1 MNLNNLIL
9 LFGII
14 TLSVSIINGE
24 LDEFCTISGNVKGL
38 SHETDFSSI
47 FVKL

>member
-1 MNLNNLIL
+1 MKITRLTLIL
-9 LFGII
+9 SVLA
-14 TLSVSIINGE
+14 LSLSIINGE
-24 LDEFCTISGNVKGL
+24 LDDFCTISGNVKGL